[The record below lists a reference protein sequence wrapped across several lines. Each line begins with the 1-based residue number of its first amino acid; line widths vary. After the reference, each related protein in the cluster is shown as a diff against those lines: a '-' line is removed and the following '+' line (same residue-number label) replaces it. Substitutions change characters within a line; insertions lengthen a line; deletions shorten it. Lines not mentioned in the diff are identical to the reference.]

1 MVNYN
6 LAIELGS
13 SNTVIYM
20 AGIGVVLKEPSL
32 VAIQT
37 INNKKS
43 LLCVGSAAKNLIGKT
58 NESVDIISPVIESEI
73 VNFNMCKLM
82 LKTFLD
88 KVAPSGL
95 FKKRNKVVFILPC
108 GISKI
113 EKKKFIQL
121 AYALN
126 INVVG
131 LIPASVCALIGM
143 EVEETDP
150 YSHMIINIGGG
161 STDIAIVNNNHII
174 RGATIN
180 VGGNNIE
187 FNIGEYLKNKL
198 NAMFGSNTLE
208 EIKNQ
213 AGSMLKN
220 DISSVTCFGTDLT
233 TRERKK
239 VRILSQDIYPV
250 LETAINKIC
259 EASEAVLD
267 MCSTEVLKDIHR
279 FGIYICGGLSNI
291 TGIDKFIGNKLKLPV
306 YVDVDPD
313 SSVIMGAGNL
323 LNNPVLLNNVLIEL

>member
-20 AGIGVVLKEPSL
+20 AGIGVVLKEPSV

-37 INNKKS
+37 INNKKVVS
-43 LLCVGSAAKNLIGKT
+43 CVGSAAKNLIGKT
-58 NESVDIISPVIESEI
+58 NESLEIVSPILESEI
-73 VNFNMCKLM
+73 VNFNMCKIM

-95 FKKRNKVVFILPC
+95 FKKHNRVVFILPC
-108 GISKI
+108 GMNRT
-113 EKKKFIQL
+113 EQKKFFQL

-126 INVVG
+126 ISVVG
-131 LIPASVCALIGM
+131 LIPASVCGLIGM
-143 EVEETDP
+143 EVEENDP
-150 YSHMIINIGGG
+150 NSHMIINIGGG

-180 VGGNNIE
+180 VGGVNVG
-187 FNIGEYLKNKL
+187 FNIGEYLKQKL
-198 NAMFGSNTLE
+198 NVSFGSNTLE
-208 EIKNQ
+208 EILNQ
-213 AGSMLKN
+213 AGSLLKN
-220 DISSVTCFGTDLT
+220 DVSSVTCYGTDLT

-250 LETAINKIC
+250 LETAITKVC

-267 MCSTEVLKDIHR
+267 MCSTEVLKDIHK
-279 FGIYICGGLSNI
+279 FGVYICGGLGNI
-291 TGIDKFIGNKLKLPV
+291 TGIDKFISSKLKLPV

-323 LNNPVLLNNVLIEL
+323 LNNPILLNNLLIEL

>member
-20 AGIGVVLKEPSL
+20 AGVGVVLKEPSL

-37 INNKKS
+37 VNNKKDVA
-43 LLCVGSAAKNLIGKT
+43 CVGSAAKALIGKT
-58 NESVDIISPVIESEI
+58 NESLEIVSPIVESEI
-73 VNFNMCKLM
+73 VNFNMCKVM

-88 KVAPSGL
+88 KVAPSGII
-95 FKKRNKVVFILPC
+95 KKRNKVVFILPC
-108 GISKI
+108 GINKT
-113 EKKKFIQL
+113 EQKKFIQL

-126 INVVG
+126 INAVG
-131 LIPASVCALIGM
+131 LIPASVCGLIGM
-143 EVEETDP
+143 EIEENDP
-150 YSHMIINIGGG
+150 NSHMIINLGGG

-180 VGGNNIE
+180 VGGNNIT
-187 FNIGEYLKNKL
+187 FNIGEYLKQKL
-198 NAMFGSNTLE
+198 NVSFGSNTLE
-208 EIKNQ
+208 EILNQ

-220 DISSVTCFGTDLT
+220 DVSSAICYGTDLT

-250 LETAINKIC
+250 LQTAITKVC

-267 MCSTEVLKDIHR
+267 MCSTEVLKDIHK

-291 TGIDKFIGNKLKLPV
+291 TGIDKFISAKLKLPV
-306 YVDVDPD
+306 YADVDPD

-323 LNNPVLLNNVLIEL
+323 LNNPVLLNNLLIEL